1 MRCGKTEPFLNF
13 TNVSQGKE
21 INSSFTFLVIKLGLQ
36 PSFTKGRPK
45 NIGEP
50 NVDQLRLLLS
60 TEGIS
65 FSERIR
71 VSLLSQSLLAT
82 SSLKT
87 GPMVSLTS
95 TCPRQTNPPFELNK
109 EKGKI
114 PKRSITPPRTGVI
127 FTPS

>member
-1 MRCGKTEPFLNF
+1 MKCGKTVPFLNF
-13 TNVSQGKE
+13 IIVSQGKE

-45 NIGEP
+45 NNGASDV
-50 NVDQLRLLLS
+50 NQVRLLLS

-65 FSERIR
+65 FSESIR
-71 VSLLSQSLLAT
+71 VSLLSQSLFAT

-87 GPMVSLTS
+87 GPMVSLTK
-95 TCPRQTNPPFELNK
+95 TCPRQTKPPFELNK

>member
-45 NIGEP
+45 NSGEP

-95 TCPRQTNPPFELNK
+95 T
-109 EKGKI
+109 
-114 PKRSITPPRTGVI
+114 
-127 FTPS
+127 

>member
-1 MRCGKTEPFLNF
+1 M
-13 TNVSQGKE
+13 SQGKE
-21 INSSFTFLVIKLGLQ
+21 INSSFTFLEIKLGLQ
-36 PSFTKGRPK
+36 PSFTEGRPK
-45 NIGEP
+45 NRGASD
-50 NVDQLRLLLS
+50 VAQLRLLLN

-87 GPMVSLTS
+87 GPIVSLTN

-109 EKGKI
+109 VKGKI
-114 PKRSITPPRTGVI
+114 PKRLMTPPRTGVI
-127 FTPS
+127 LTPS